1 MYRLHATP
9 DSAAMA
15 VRMILLELGLPFE
28 LRVVDRAGG
37 ELASP
42 DYRALH
48 PLGLIPALETPDGT
62 MFETA
67 AILLWLADRAP
78 ASGLAPAPD
87 SAERAEFLKW
97 LFFTSTNLHPHLLN
111 LFYAERAAGPGN
123 EAAVQAASRARITLL
138 LDALEA
144 AAARGPRWLSA
155 GQPGL
160 MGYYLGMLLR
170 WLGSFPPGD
179 PRRVELAG
187 YPALH
192 AVVAWHEM
200 RPAAQE
206 VAADEGLGRHPF
218 TEPA

>member
-1 MYRLHATP
+1 MYRLHASP
-9 DSAAMA
+9 DSASMA
-15 VRMILLELGLPFE
+15 VRMVLLELGLPHE
-28 LRVVDRAGG
+28 VRAVDRAGG
-37 ELASP
+37 ELAST

-78 ASGLAPAPD
+78 QSGLAPAPD
-87 SAERAEFLKW
+87 SAARADFLKW

-111 LFYAERAAGPGN
+111 LFYPDRAAG
-123 EAAVQAASRARITLL
+123 AANAGAVTEASRARIGTLMA
-138 LDALEA
+138 ALEA
-144 AAARGPRWLSA
+144 AAARGPDWLSDRR
-155 GQPGL
+155 PTL

-170 WLGSFPPGD
+170 WLGSFPPDD
-179 PRRVELAG
+179 PRRVELTD

-192 AVVAWHEM
+192 RVAAYIET
-200 RPAAQE
+200 RPAAQS
-206 VAADEGLGRHPF
+206 VAADEGLGPLPF